1 MGLRQDR
8 RFGVEDPLAAQRIPC
23 RTRGAPNAPDPSDD
37 GEPKRPFGPET
48 SDRENFAIAFNP
60 ERFASS
66 RGHTLL
72 ELALG
77 WLLAKPQVATVIAA
91 ASSPEQ
97 VRSNVAAA

>member
-1 MGLRQDR
+1 MVNRKDR
-8 RFGVEDPLAAQRIPC
+8 LVQRLL
-23 RTRGAPNAPDPSDD
+23 
-37 GEPKRPFGPET
+37 T
-48 SDRENFAIAFNP
+48 SDRGNFAIAFNL

-77 WLLAKPQVATVIAA
+77 WLLAKPRVATVIAA

-97 VRSNVAAA
+97 VRSNVAAAEA